1 MIMKLTIPIA
11 LAFFIASAKP
21 VAAVDADEPHQ
32 IVDKAVITIA
42 ALLGDENYGNI
53 LAVALNN
60 AHGVVIVPS
69 LIKVGFIVGRGG
81 GSGVLLARTA
91 DGGWSSPAF
100 VTLGQ
105 ASIGLQ
111 IGGSVSEVM
120 LVVNTV
126 KGLNSIL
133 HRKVTL
139 GVDIE
144 IAVGHMGAGLGAQT
158 TVERGADVWTFSH
171 SSGLIMGAAFDG
183 TYIEPRDDWNFIY
196 YGQRV
201 SSKDIATNPNIVNS
215 HAQSLRDALAKR
227 Q

>member
-11 LAFFIASAKP
+11 LAFLMASAAP
-21 VAAVDADEPHQ
+21 VAAVDADEPHK
-32 IVDKAVITIA
+32 IVDEAAITLATLLNEENLGGPLDA
-42 ALLGDENYGNI
+42 ALK
-53 LAVALNN
+53 N

-69 LIKVGFIVGRGG
+69 LIKVGIIVGRGG

-111 IGGSVSEVM
+111 IGGSVSQMM

-139 GVDIE
+139 GVDVE
-144 IAVGHMGAGLGAQT
+144 VAVGHVGAGLGAQT
-158 TVERGADVWTFSH
+158 TVERGADVWTFSR
-171 SSGLIMGAAFDG
+171 SSGLIIGAAFDG

-201 SSKDIATNPNIVNS
+201 GSKDIATNPNIVNS
-215 HAQSLRDALAKR
+215 HAQSLRDALAKH